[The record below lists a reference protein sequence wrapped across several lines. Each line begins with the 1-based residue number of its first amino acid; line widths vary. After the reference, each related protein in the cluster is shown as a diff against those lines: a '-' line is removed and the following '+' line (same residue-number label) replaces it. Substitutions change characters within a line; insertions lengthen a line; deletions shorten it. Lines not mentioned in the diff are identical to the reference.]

1 VSSKGTFCA
10 HFLAL
15 LQSLQCTNTQALARA
30 FVYEC
35 SLNAVSLFS
44 DDAVRIRGGRT
55 IARSGGFASAHTVQQ
70 CPLAATVAVR
80 TWFLGLFGLGFLGRA
95 YITANGSKHA
105 TTTALA
111 LGGFFL
117 GCHGDGNVADGIG
130 GSSDSRKVVCT
141 LALQARPLC
150 ALRVFGGGS
159 GGTARHLRDT
169 AAALTTSASWL
180 GCFAVGRGISV
191 AQVRCRIS
199 VTQVRRSITI
209 SHIVD
214 VRCMEV
220 R

>member
-1 VSSKGTFCA
+1 MSPNGTPCA
-10 HFLAL
+10 RFLDL
-15 LQSLQCTNTQALARA
+15 LRSLQCTNTQALARA
-30 FVYEC
+30 VVYEC
-35 SLNAVSLFS
+35 SLNAVSLFA
-44 DDAVRIRGGRT
+44 DDAVRIRGGGT
-55 IARSGGFASAHTVQQ
+55 TARAGGFARAHTVQQ

-95 YITANGSKHA
+95 YIAANGTKHA

-117 GCHGDGNVADGIG
+117 GCHGDGNVADGIA
-130 GSSDSRKVVCT
+130 GSTDSCKVVCT

-159 GGTARHLRDT
+159 GGTTRHLRDA
-169 AAALTTSASWL
+169 AAALTTSSSWL

-191 AQVRCRIS
+191 AHVWCRIS
-199 VTQVRRSITI
+199 VTQVRRAITI
-209 SHIVD
+209 SHIAG
-214 VRCMEV
+214 VRCMEG